1 VTLSSYRKRASI
13 ALLIAIVSATGP
25 VSAVATPAESKR
37 AQAEAVR
44 AQIAELD
51 EKIEIASEDY
61 NDAQIAYR
69 AVTAKL
75 AKTERRLADLSS
87 RQKSLE
93 KRLSVRAS
101 EMYRKGPLGTLD
113 LLFGATTFEEFVT
126 AWDLLK
132 SMNQQDADAVA
143 AIKQTKSEMAKTRAD
158 LKRQQGEA
166 KKHRDVMLARKRS
179 IEQQLAERKRR
190 LAGLEDEIARI
201 EAEER
206 ERERRAWTPPPD
218 LGDPVR
224 APRGSVVQIAMT
236 KLGAPYRWGA
246 DGPDAFDCSG
256 FTMWVYAQ
264 VGVSLPHSSRAQY
277 SCGERVSRANL
288 RPGDLVFFG
297 RSRIHHVG
305 IYVGGN
311 RYIHAPHT
319 GDVVRIS
326 SLNRADYVGA
336 CRP

>member
-1 VTLSSYRKRASI
+1 MTFRSYRKRALI
-13 ALLIAIVSATGP
+13 ALLIAIATATGP
-25 VSAVATPAESKR
+25 MSAIAAPADSKR

-51 EKIEIASEDY
+51 DKIEMASEDY
-61 NDAQIAYR
+61 NDAQIAYQ
-69 AVTAKL
+69 AVTVKL
-75 AKTERRLADLSS
+75 AKTERRLADLST

-93 KRLSVRAS
+93 KRLSVRAG

-132 SMNQQDADAVA
+132 SMNEQDAGAVA
-143 AIKQTKSEMAKTRAD
+143 AIKTTKAEMAKTRAE
-158 LKRQQGEA
+158 LKRQQAEA

-190 LAGLEDEIARI
+190 LAGLEDEIERL

-224 APRGSVVQIAMT
+224 APRGSVVQIAMS

-246 DGPDAFDCSG
+246 GGPDAFDCSG

-277 SCGERVSRANL
+277 GCGERVSRANL

-326 SLNRADYVGA
+326 SLDRADYVGA

>member
-1 VTLSSYRKRASI
+1 MSSRSYRSRALV
-13 ALLIAIVSATGP
+13 ALLIVLLAVSRPITAT
-25 VSAVATPAESKR
+25 AAPADSKR

-61 NDAQIAYR
+61 NDAQIAY
-69 AVTAKL
+69 ASVTAKL
-75 AKTERRLADLSS
+75 AKTERRLKDLSS
-87 RQKSLE
+87 KQQSLE
-93 KRLSVRAS
+93 KRLSVRAE

-126 AWDLLK
+126 VWDLLK

-143 AIKQTKSEMAKTRAD
+143 AVKATRAEVSKARAE
-158 LKRQQGEA
+158 LKRQQAEA
-166 KKHRDVMLARKRS
+166 KKQRDLMLARKRT

-190 LAGLEDEIARI
+190 LAGLEDEIARL

-224 APRGSVVQIAMT
+224 APRGSVVQIALS
-236 KLGAPYRWGA
+236 KLGTPYRWGA
-246 DGPDAFDCSG
+246 AGPDAFDCSG

-277 SCGERVSRANL
+277 DCGERVSRANL

-305 IYVGGN
+305 IYIGGN

-326 SLNRADYVGA
+326 SLDRADYVGA

>member
-1 VTLSSYRKRASI
+1 MAYRPYRTRALV
-13 ALLIAIVSATGP
+13 ALLIAVITASGSG
-25 VSAVATPAESKR
+25 SAVATPADSR
-37 AQAEAVR
+37 RTQAQAVR

-51 EKIEIASEDY
+51 DKIEMASEDY
-61 NDAQIAYR
+61 NDAQIAYA

-87 RQKSLE
+87 RQKVLE
-93 KRLSVRAS
+93 KRLSVRAG

-113 LLFGATTFEEFVT
+113 LLFGAATFEEFVT

-132 SMNQQDADAVA
+132 SMNAQDAGAVA
-143 AIKQTKSEMAKTRAD
+143 AIKATKVEMAKARAE
-158 LKRQQGEA
+158 LKQQQA
-166 KKHRDVMLARKRS
+166 DAWRHRDVMLARKRS

-190 LAGLEDEIARI
+190 LAGLEEEIARI

-206 ERERRAWTPPPD
+206 ERERRAWKPPPD

-224 APRGSVVQIAMT
+224 APRGSVVQIAMS

-277 SCGERVSRANL
+277 DYGQRVSRADL

-326 SLNRADYVGA
+326 SLDRADYVGA

>member
-1 VTLSSYRKRASI
+1 MSSRSYRSGALV
-13 ALLIAIVSATGP
+13 ALLIVLVASSRPIAAIA
-25 VSAVATPAESKR
+25 APADSKR

-61 NDAQIAYR
+61 NDAQIAY
-69 AVTAKL
+69 ASVTAKL
-75 AKTERRLADLSS
+75 TKTERRLKDLSS
-87 RQKSLE
+87 KQQSLE
-93 KRLSVRAS
+93 KRLSVRAE

-126 AWDLLK
+126 VWDLLK

-143 AIKQTKSEMAKTRAD
+143 AVKATRAEVSKVRAE
-158 LKRQQGEA
+158 LKRQQAEA
-166 KKHRDVMLARKRS
+166 KKQRDLMLARKRT
-179 IEQQLAERKRR
+179 IEHQLAERKRR
-190 LAGLEDEIARI
+190 LAGLEDEIARL

-224 APRGSVVQIAMT
+224 APRGSVVQIALS
-236 KLGAPYRWGA
+236 KLGTPYRWGA
-246 DGPDAFDCSG
+246 SGPDAFDCSG

-277 SCGERVSRANL
+277 DCGERVSRANL

-305 IYVGGN
+305 IYIGGN

-326 SLNRADYVGA
+326 SLDRADYVGA

>member
-1 VTLSSYRKRASI
+1 MRFRSSFARTFLCLVCAAAVAAAPVTA
-13 ALLIAIVSATGP
+13 A
-25 VSAVATPAESKR
+25 ATPAESKR
-37 AQAEAVR
+37 QQAERVR
-44 AQIAELD
+44 AEIAALD
-51 EKIEIASEDY
+51 EKIEIAAEEY
-61 NDAQIAYR
+61 NDAQLAYE
-69 AVTAKL
+69 AVTGKL
-75 AKTERRLADLSS
+75 RKTERRLKDLGAQQ
-87 RQKSLE
+87 RSLE
-93 KRLSVRAS
+93 KRLGTRAR
-101 EMYRKGPLGTLD
+101 EMYREGPLGTLD
-113 LLFGATTFEEFVT
+113 LLFGATTFEDFVT

-132 SMNQQDADAVA
+132 SMNQQDAEAVA
-143 AIKQTKSEMAKTRAD
+143 ALKRTRSELAKSQAE
-158 LKRQQGEA
+158 LKRQQAEA
-166 KKHRDVMLARKRS
+166 RQHRDIMAARKRS
-179 IEQQLAERKRR
+179 IEAQLAERKRR

-206 ERERRAWTPPPD
+206 ERERRSWTPPPD

-224 APRGSVVQIAMT
+224 APRGSVVEIALS

-246 DGPDAFDCSG
+246 AGPDAFDCSG

-277 SCGERVSRANL
+277 GCGERVSRANL

-305 IYVGGN
+305 IYIGGN
-311 RYIHAPHT
+311 RYVHAPHT

-326 SLNRADYVGA
+326 SLDRADYVGA

>member
-1 VTLSSYRKRASI
+1 MSCSYRSRSLV
-13 ALLIAIVSATGP
+13 ALLIVLVAASRPIAAT
-25 VSAVATPAESKR
+25 AAPADSKR

-61 NDAQIAYR
+61 NDAQIAY
-69 AVTAKL
+69 ASVTAKL
-75 AKTERRLADLSS
+75 TKTERRLKDLSS
-87 RQKSLE
+87 KQESLE
-93 KRLSVRAS
+93 KRLSVRAQ

-143 AIKQTKSEMAKTRAD
+143 AIKATRAEVSKARAE
-158 LKRQQGEA
+158 LKRQQAEA
-166 KKHRDVMLARKRS
+166 KKQRDLMLARKRT
-179 IEQQLAERKRR
+179 IEHQLAERKRR
-190 LAGLEDEIARI
+190 LAGLEDEIARL

-224 APRGSVVQIAMT
+224 APRGSVVQIALS
-236 KLGAPYRWGA
+236 KLGTPYRWGA
-246 DGPDAFDCSG
+246 SGPDAFDCSG

-277 SCGERVSRANL
+277 DCGERVSRANL

-305 IYVGGN
+305 IYIGGN
-311 RYIHAPHT
+311 RYVHAPHT

-326 SLNRADYVGA
+326 SLDRADYVGA

>member
-1 VTLSSYRKRASI
+1 MRVRSSFASAFICLLCAAAVAAAPVTA
-13 ALLIAIVSATGP
+13 A
-25 VSAVATPAESKR
+25 ATPAESKR
-37 AQAEAVR
+37 QQAERVR
-44 AQIAELD
+44 AEIAALD
-51 EKIEIASEDY
+51 EKIEIAAEEY
-61 NDAQIAYR
+61 NDAQLAYE
-69 AVTAKL
+69 AVTGKL
-75 AKTERRLADLSS
+75 RKTERRLKDLGAQQ
-87 RQKSLE
+87 RSLE
-93 KRLSVRAS
+93 KRLGTRAR
-101 EMYRKGPLGTLD
+101 EMYREGPLGTLD
-113 LLFGATTFEEFVT
+113 LLFGATTFEDFVT

-132 SMNQQDADAVA
+132 SMNQQDAEAVA
-143 AIKQTKSEMAKTRAD
+143 ALKRTRSELAKSQAE
-158 LKRQQGEA
+158 LKRQQAEA
-166 KKHRDVMLARKRS
+166 RQHRDIMAARKRS
-179 IEQQLAERKRR
+179 IEAQLAERKRR

-206 ERERRAWTPPPD
+206 ERERRSWTPPPD

-224 APRGSVVQIAMT
+224 APRGSVVEIALS

-246 DGPDAFDCSG
+246 AGPDAFDCSG

-277 SCGERVSRANL
+277 GCGERVSRANL

-305 IYVGGN
+305 IYIGGN
-311 RYIHAPHT
+311 RYVHAPHT

-326 SLNRADYVGA
+326 SLDRADYVGA

>member
-1 VTLSSYRKRASI
+1 MRLSLSISKASA
-13 ALLIAIVSATGP
+13 ALIVALAIVLMPA
-25 VSAVATPAESKR
+25 SAVGTPAASKR
-37 AQAEAVR
+37 QQAERVR
-44 AQIAELD
+44 AEIAQLD
-51 EKIEIASEDY
+51 EKIEIAAEEY
-61 NDAQIAYR
+61 NDAQIAYD

-75 AKTERRLADLSS
+75 KKTERRLSGLTAEQAKL
-87 RQKSLE
+87 QA
-93 KRLSVRAS
+93 RLSVRAR

-143 AIKQTKSEMAKTRAD
+143 ALKSTRAELAKARAALASQQAD
-158 LKRQQGEA
+158 AKRN
-166 KKHRDVMLARKRS
+166 RDIMLARKRS
-179 IEQQLAERKRR
+179 IEAQIAERKRR
-190 LAGLEDEIARI
+190 LAGLEDEIERI
-201 EAEER
+201 QAEER
-206 ERERRAWTPPPD
+206 ERERRSWTPPAG

-224 APRGSVVQIAMT
+224 APRGSVVQIALS
-236 KLGAPYRWGA
+236 KLGAPYQWGA

-256 FTMWVYAQ
+256 FTMWVYSQ

-277 SCGERVSRANL
+277 DCGERVSRADL

-305 IYVGGN
+305 IYIGGN
-311 RYIHAPHT
+311 RYVHAPHT

-326 SLNRADYVGA
+326 SLDRADYVGA

>member
-1 VTLSSYRKRASI
+1 MRFRSSFARTFLCLVCAAAVAAAPVT
-13 ALLIAIVSATGP
+13 AI
-25 VSAVATPAESKR
+25 ATPAESKR
-37 AQAEAVR
+37 QQAERVR
-44 AQIAELD
+44 AEIAALD
-51 EKIEIASEDY
+51 EKIEIAAEEY
-61 NDAQIAYR
+61 NDAQLAYE
-69 AVTAKL
+69 AVTGKL
-75 AKTERRLADLSS
+75 RKTERRLKDLGAQQ
-87 RQKSLE
+87 RSLE
-93 KRLSVRAS
+93 KRLGTRAR
-101 EMYRKGPLGTLD
+101 EMYREGPLGTLD
-113 LLFGATTFEEFVT
+113 LLFGATTFEDFVT

-132 SMNQQDADAVA
+132 SMNQQDAEAVA
-143 AIKQTKSEMAKTRAD
+143 ALKQTRSELANSQAE
-158 LKRQQGEA
+158 LKRQQAEA
-166 KKHRDVMLARKRS
+166 RQHRDVMAARKRS
-179 IEQQLAERKRR
+179 IEAQLAERKRR

-206 ERERRAWTPPPD
+206 ERERRSWTPPPD

-224 APRGSVVQIAMT
+224 APRGSVVEIALS

-246 DGPDAFDCSG
+246 AGPDAFDCSG

-305 IYVGGN
+305 IYIGGN
-311 RYIHAPHT
+311 RYVHAPHT

-326 SLNRADYVGA
+326 SLDRADYVGA

>member
-1 VTLSSYRKRASI
+1 MLSCSYRSRSLV
-13 ALLIAIVSATGP
+13 ALLIVLVAVSRPIAAIA
-25 VSAVATPAESKR
+25 APADSKR

-61 NDAQIAYR
+61 NDAQIAY
-69 AVTAKL
+69 ASVTAKL
-75 AKTERRLADLSS
+75 TKTERRLKDLSS
-87 RQKSLE
+87 KQESLE
-93 KRLSVRAS
+93 KRLSVRAQ

-143 AIKQTKSEMAKTRAD
+143 AVKATRAEVSKARAE
-158 LKRQQGEA
+158 LKRQQAEA
-166 KKHRDVMLARKRS
+166 KKQRDLMLARKRT

-190 LAGLEDEIARI
+190 LAGLEDEIARL

-224 APRGSVVQIAMT
+224 APRGSVVQIALS
-236 KLGAPYRWGA
+236 KLGTPYRWGA
-246 DGPDAFDCSG
+246 AGPDAFDCSG

-277 SCGERVSRANL
+277 DCGERVSRANL

-305 IYVGGN
+305 IYIGGN
-311 RYIHAPHT
+311 RYVHAPHT

-326 SLNRADYVGA
+326 SLDRADYVGA

>member
-1 VTLSSYRKRASI
+1 MRSSFASAFICLLCAAAVAAAPVTA
-13 ALLIAIVSATGP
+13 A
-25 VSAVATPAESKR
+25 ATPAESKR
-37 AQAEAVR
+37 QQAERVR
-44 AQIAELD
+44 AEIAALD
-51 EKIEIASEDY
+51 EKIEIAAEEY
-61 NDAQIAYR
+61 NDAQLAYE
-69 AVTAKL
+69 AVTGKL
-75 AKTERRLADLSS
+75 RKTERRLKDLGAQQ
-87 RQKSLE
+87 RSLE
-93 KRLSVRAS
+93 KRLGTRAR
-101 EMYRKGPLGTLD
+101 EMYREGPLGTLD
-113 LLFGATTFEEFVT
+113 LLFGATTFEDFVT

-132 SMNQQDADAVA
+132 SMNQQDAEAVA
-143 AIKQTKSEMAKTRAD
+143 ALKRTRSELAKSQAE
-158 LKRQQGEA
+158 LKRQQAEA
-166 KKHRDVMLARKRS
+166 RQHRDIMAARKRS
-179 IEQQLAERKRR
+179 IEAQLAERKRR

-206 ERERRAWTPPPD
+206 ERERRSWTPPPD

-224 APRGSVVQIAMT
+224 APRGSVVEIALS

-246 DGPDAFDCSG
+246 AGPDAFDCSG

-277 SCGERVSRANL
+277 GCGERVSRANL

-305 IYVGGN
+305 IYIGGN
-311 RYIHAPHT
+311 RYVHAPHT

-326 SLNRADYVGA
+326 SLDRADYVGA

>member
-1 VTLSSYRKRASI
+1 MRSGSTVHTKLVCALVAAAVAILPATAS
-13 ALLIAIVSATGP
+13 
-25 VSAVATPAESKR
+25 ATPAETKR
-37 AQAEAVR
+37 QQAERVR
-44 AQIAELD
+44 AEIAALD
-51 EKIEIASEDY
+51 EKIEIAAEEY
-61 NDAQIAYR
+61 NDAQLAYE
-69 AVTAKL
+69 AVTKKL
-75 AKTERRLADLSS
+75 RSTERRLKDLGA
-87 RQKSLE
+87 RQRLLQA
-93 KRLSVRAS
+93 RLSIRAR

-132 SMNQQDADAVA
+132 SMNQQDAEAVA
-143 AIKQTKSEMAKTRAD
+143 ALKLTRQELAKSQSELA
-158 LKRQQGEA
+158 RQQAEA
-166 KKHRDVMLARKRS
+166 KRHRDVMAARKRS
-179 IEQQLAERKRR
+179 IEAQLAERKRR
-190 LAGLEDEIARI
+190 LAGLEEEIARI

-206 ERERRAWTPPPD
+206 ERERRSWSPPAD

-224 APRGSVVQIAMT
+224 APRGSVVEIALS
-236 KLGAPYRWGA
+236 KLGAPYQWGA
-246 DGPDAFDCSG
+246 AGPDAFDCSG

-277 SCGERVSRANL
+277 ECGERVSRANL

-305 IYVGGN
+305 IYIGGN
-311 RYIHAPHT
+311 RYVHAPHT

-326 SLNRADYVGA
+326 SLDRADYAGA

>member
-1 VTLSSYRKRASI
+1 MSSRSYRSRALV
-13 ALLIAIVSATGP
+13 ALLIVLLAVSRPITAT
-25 VSAVATPAESKR
+25 AAPADSKR

-61 NDAQIAYR
+61 NDAQIAY
-69 AVTAKL
+69 ASVTAKL
-75 AKTERRLADLSS
+75 AKTERRLKDLSS
-87 RQKSLE
+87 KQQSLE
-93 KRLSVRAS
+93 KRLSVRAE

-143 AIKQTKSEMAKTRAD
+143 AVKATRAEVSKARAE
-158 LKRQQGEA
+158 LKRQQAEA
-166 KKHRDVMLARKRS
+166 KKQRDLMLARKRT
-179 IEQQLAERKRR
+179 IEHQLAERKRR
-190 LAGLEDEIARI
+190 LAGLEDEIARL

-224 APRGSVVQIAMT
+224 APRGSVVQIALS
-236 KLGAPYRWGA
+236 KLGTPYRWGA
-246 DGPDAFDCSG
+246 AGPDAFDCSG

-277 SCGERVSRANL
+277 DCGERVSRANL

-305 IYVGGN
+305 IYIGGN
-311 RYIHAPHT
+311 RYVHAPHT

-326 SLNRADYVGA
+326 SLDRADYVGA

>member
-1 VTLSSYRKRASI
+1 MLSCSYRSRSLV
-13 ALLIAIVSATGP
+13 ALLIVLVAASRPIAAT
-25 VSAVATPAESKR
+25 AAPADSKR

-61 NDAQIAYR
+61 NDAQIAY
-69 AVTAKL
+69 ASVTAKL
-75 AKTERRLADLSS
+75 TKTERRLKDLSS
-87 RQKSLE
+87 KQESLE
-93 KRLSVRAS
+93 KRLSVRAQ

-143 AIKQTKSEMAKTRAD
+143 AIKATRAEVSKARAE
-158 LKRQQGEA
+158 LKRQQAEA
-166 KKHRDVMLARKRS
+166 KKQRDLMLARKRT
-179 IEQQLAERKRR
+179 IEHQLAERKRR
-190 LAGLEDEIARI
+190 LAGLEDEIARL

-224 APRGSVVQIAMT
+224 APRGSVVQIALS
-236 KLGAPYRWGA
+236 KLGTPYRWGA
-246 DGPDAFDCSG
+246 SGPDAFDCSG

-277 SCGERVSRANL
+277 DCGERVSRANL

-305 IYVGGN
+305 IYIGGN
-311 RYIHAPHT
+311 RYVHAPHT

-326 SLNRADYVGA
+326 SLDRADYVGA

>member
-1 VTLSSYRKRASI
+1 VTFRSYRTRALI
-13 ALLIAIVSATGP
+13 ALLIAILTASGSI
-25 VSAVATPAESKR
+25 SAVAAPADSKR

-51 EKIEIASEDY
+51 DKIEMASEDY
-61 NDAQIAYR
+61 NDAQIAYQ

-93 KRLSVRAS
+93 KRLSVRAG

-132 SMNQQDADAVA
+132 SMNEQDADAVA
-143 AIKQTKSEMAKTRAD
+143 AIKTTKTEMAKTRAE
-158 LKRQQGEA
+158 LKRQQAEA

-224 APRGSVVQIAMT
+224 APRGSVVQIAMS

-264 VGVSLPHSSRAQY
+264 IGVSLPHSSRAQY
-277 SCGERVSRANL
+277 DCGERVSRANL

-326 SLNRADYVGA
+326 SLDRADYVGA